1 MKRLMLVFLLMTIS
15 LFGASF
21 DCDKATTKVE
31 KMICQDEELSK
42 LDKKLSEV
50 YTSFYLL
57 TKEIK
62 TDQRAW
68 VKQRN
73 QCQDTNCIK
82 ELYQVRIK
90 ELNTSLS
97 DQNTLLQD
105 LMQAQQEA
113 HNIYAKTKDV
123 YRPIEILRKAGIDT
137 IVEHK
142 PEGLNPEH
150 YSSILFDYAT
160 YLYDTAD
167 DTHRHINHKTVQ
179 DVLIQA
185 KKYTFNDTSMQLLL
199 ARSYLRHFKF
209 AVRTH
214 LGWGVNHYPNDESW
228 EWTIPSAMKHA
239 YVDYVNMCQ
248 TQTIQPQLS
257 DEEWLIVKRQR
268 FFIEYHSTF
277 SKEQPKYG
285 VVSEPYKK
293 GFETICKE
301 YVAQLNQMPDDEY
314 LQCSRYAVGNNASF
328 NIEPIITEDWRKQ
341 INFHLVHYK
350 NEEFLDSYW
359 YLELKGANNQG
370 LFNVSIEHTCF
381 YQYVDF
387 NLSRQKRGNGESECY
402 KPEKHFFKN
411 QDTNTSNTKDNK

>member
-1 MKRLMLVFLLMTIS
+1 MGKLIFLLMFLIGN
-15 LFGASF
+15 LFA
-21 DCDKATTKVE
+21 
-31 KMICQDEELSK
+31 
-42 LDKKLSEV
+42 LDV
-50 YTSFYLL
+50 
-57 TKEIK
+57 
-62 TDQRAW
+62 
-68 VKQRN
+68 
-73 QCQDTNCIK
+73 
-82 ELYQVRIK
+82 
-90 ELNTSLS
+90 
-97 DQNTLLQD
+97 QD

-123 YRPIEILRKAGIDT
+123 YRPIEILRNAGIDT

-142 PEGLNPEH
+142 PEGLTPDY
-150 YSSILFDYAT
+150 YSSILFDYAK

-167 DTHRHINHKTVQ
+167 DTHRHINQKTVQ

-185 KKYTFNDTSMQLLL
+185 KKYTSNDTAMQLLL

-214 LGWGVNHYPNDESW
+214 LGWGVNYYPNDESW
-228 EWTIPSAMKHA
+228 EWTIPSAMKQA
-239 YVDYVNMCQ
+239 YVDYVNICQ
-248 TQTIQPQLS
+248 AQTIQPQLT

-268 FFIEYHSTF
+268 LFIEYHSTF

-293 GFETICKE
+293 GFENICKE

-314 LQCSRYAVGNNASF
+314 LQCSRYAVNDNAAF
-328 NIEPIITEDWRKQ
+328 RIEPIITEDWRKQ

-350 NEEFLDSYW
+350 NEEFLDRYW

-370 LFNVSIEHTCF
+370 LFNVAIEHICF

-387 NLSRQKRGNGESECY
+387 NLTRQIRHNESNCRYEL
-402 KPEKHFFKN
+402 EKHFFKN
-411 QDTNTSNTKDNK
+411 QDTNTSNTKDNR